1 MSSRDPK
8 GRKRCHRWLV
18 AALCVIL
25 CVITS
30 PADATARAIEP
41 VATDQPIAFKADE
54 VTYDSGN
61 KITRATGNV
70 EAVQAGRRVVA
81 DTVVYD
87 EVRNVVTAE
96 GNVTLYEPSGEVVS
110 GKLIELTGDLRSGV
124 VEDLHA
130 ILADGSRLTAAR
142 GERRDGTIT
151 TAEDA
156 TYTPCLPCAE
166 DPSRAPLWQIRAVKV
181 VHDQSRK
188 IVEFSHSWL
197 DISGVPVAYVPYF
210 YQPDPSVKRKSGV
223 LIPGFGQSSDLG
235 FVVQVPY
242 FIVLSESQDLTVTPW
257 ITTNEGP
264 VLEAQYRQAF
274 QHGMLDYGGSATY
287 DSHQRF
293 HGHVFGESRYDFNED
308 WRGGLDVQRTTNRSY
323 LRRYGFDSSRTL
335 TSRAYAEN
343 FMSSRDY
350 LVGNALAFQN
360 MDQNTNEK
368 SSPFVAPYIDYF
380 YVSERDRLG
389 GQTDVHL
396 DTATLTREDGADTR
410 RLSARAQ
417 WQRPFVGPIGDLLTV
432 STALWGDG
440 YNVSDQTTADR
451 QQEYTGFSGR
461 LFPQAGA
468 QWRLPLLRQ
477 GEAVQQII
485 EPIGEVVL
493 APNFGNPSR
502 IPNEDSQDFELQDT
516 NLFGFDRLPGIDL
529 VDEGPRADYGL
540 NWTLYGFGGMRASAF
555 VGQSYQFVDDNTFG
569 PGTGLQDKASD
580 IVSAVDLT
588 PSPWLDLLYR
598 NRIDHDSFDLH
609 RNQVT
614 ARVGVDAVRLAATY
628 VRYDGQPQNDLHG
641 SEQVQ
646 YALDTKL
653 TRLWRGR
660 VFGITDVKSESQRE
674 IGLRL
679 IYEDECLF
687 FSSELARQNFKDKGV
702 EPRNVIFFRVG
713 FKTLGTVGGGFKP
726 PGGR

>member
-1 MSSRDPK
+1 
-8 GRKRCHRWLV
+8 
-18 AALCVIL
+18 
-25 CVITS
+25 
-30 PADATARAIEP
+30 
-41 VATDQPIAFKADE
+41 
-54 VTYDSGN
+54 
-61 KITRATGNV
+61 
-70 EAVQAGRRVVA
+70 
-81 DTVVYD
+81 
-87 EVRNVVTAE
+87 
-96 GNVTLYEPSGEVVS
+96 
-110 GKLIELTGDLRSGV
+110 
-124 VEDLHA
+124 
-130 ILADGSRLTAAR
+130 
-142 GERRDGTIT
+142 
-151 TAEDA
+151 
-156 TYTPCLPCAE
+156 
-166 DPSRAPLWQIRAVKV
+166 VKV

-188 IVEFSHSWL
+188 IVEFSHSGL

-235 FVVQVPY
+235 YVVQVAY
-242 FIVLSESQDLTVTPW
+242 FIVLSESQDLTLTPW
-257 ITTNEGP
+257 LTTTEGP

-274 QHGMLDYGGSATY
+274 RHGMLDYSGSATY
-287 DSHQRF
+287 DSHRRF
-293 HGHVFGESRYDFNED
+293 NGHMFGESRYDFNEQ
-308 WRGGLDVQRTTNRSY
+308 WRGGLDVQRTTDRSY
-323 LRRYGFDSSRTL
+323 LRRYDFDNSRIL
-335 TSRAYAEN
+335 TTRAYAEH

-350 LVGNALAFQN
+350 LIGDALAFQN
-360 MDQNTNEK
+360 MDRNTDEK
-368 SSPFVAPYIDYF
+368 SSPYVAPYIDYF

-389 GQTDVHL
+389 GWTDVHL

-440 YNVSDQTTADR
+440 YNVSNQTTADR
-451 QQEYTGFSGR
+451 QNEYSGFSGR

-477 GEAVQQII
+477 SQAVQQII
-485 EPIGEVVL
+485 EPIGEIIL
-493 APNFGNPSR
+493 APDFGNPRR
-502 IPNEDSQDFELQDT
+502 IPNEGSRDFELQDT

-529 VDEGPRADYGL
+529 VDEGPRVNYGL

-555 VGQSYQFVDDNTFG
+555 VGQSYQFVDDHTFG
-569 PGTGLQDKASD
+569 PGTGLENKASD

-588 PSPWLDLLYR
+588 PLPWLDLLYR

-614 ARVGVDAVRLAATY
+614 ARVGVDAVRLASTY
-628 VRYDGQPQNDLHG
+628 VRYDGQPQNNLRG

-646 YALDTKL
+646 YARDTNL

-687 FSSELARQNFKDKGV
+687 FSTEIARQNFKDKNV
-702 EPRNVIFFRVG
+702 EPRNVVFFRVG
-713 FKTLGTVGGGFKP
+713 FKTLGELAGGFKP
-726 PGGR
+726 SGGG

>member
-8 GRKRCHRWLV
+8 GRRRYPLWLL
-18 AALCVIL
+18 AALCVIAL
-25 CVITS
+25 AAVV
-30 PADATARAIEP
+30 PAQAIEP
-41 VATDQPIAFKADE
+41 VAMDQPIEFKADE
-54 VTYDSGN
+54 VTYDSRN

-87 EVRNVVTAE
+87 ELRNVVTAE
-96 GNVTLYEPSGEVVS
+96 GNATLYEPSGEVLS
-110 GKLIELTGDLRSGV
+110 GKSIELTGDLKSGV
-124 VEDLHA
+124 VEDLRA

-151 TAEDA
+151 TAENA

-181 VHDQSRK
+181 VHDQSGK
-188 IVEFSHSWL
+188 TVEFSHAWL
-197 DISGVPVAYVPYF
+197 DISGIPVAYVPYF

-235 FVVQVPY
+235 FVAQVPY

-274 QHGMLDYGGSATY
+274 QHGMLDYSGSATY
-287 DSHQRF
+287 DSHRRF
-293 HGHVFGESRYDFNED
+293 RGHVFGESRYDFNED
-308 WRGGLDVQRTTNRSY
+308 WRGGLDVQRTTDRSY

-360 MDQNTNEK
+360 MDQNTDEK
-368 SSPFVAPYIDYF
+368 SIPYVAPYIDY
-380 YVSERDRLG
+380 YHVSERDRLG
-389 GQTDVHL
+389 GQTDVRL
-396 DTATLTREDGADTR
+396 GTATLTREDGADTR

-417 WQRPFVGPIGDLLTV
+417 WQRPFVGPIGELLTV

-440 YNVSDQTTADR
+440 YNVSNQTTEDR
-451 QQEYTGFSGR
+451 QNEYSGFSGR

-477 GEAVQQII
+477 GETVQQII
-485 EPIGEVVL
+485 EPIGEVIL

-502 IPNEDSQDFELQDT
+502 IPNEDSQDFELQDS
-516 NLFGFDRLPGIDL
+516 NLFGFNRLPGIDL
-529 VDEGPRADYGL
+529 VDEGPRASYGL
-540 NWTLYGFGGMRASAF
+540 NWTLYGAGGMSASAF

-580 IVSAVDLT
+580 IVSAIDLT
-588 PSPWLDLLYR
+588 PAPWLDLLYR
-598 NRIDHDSFDLH
+598 NRIDHGSFDLH
-609 RNQVT
+609 RNELT
-614 ARVGVDAVRLAATY
+614 ARVGVGAVRLASTY
-628 VRYDGQPQNDLHG
+628 VRYDGQPQNDLHS

-653 TRLWRGR
+653 TRLWRSR

-687 FSSELARQNFKDKGV
+687 FSTELARENFKDRDV
-702 EPRNVIFFRVG
+702 EPSNVVFFRVG
-713 FKTLGTVGGGFKP
+713 FKTLGELGGGFKP
-726 PGGR
+726 PGGGG